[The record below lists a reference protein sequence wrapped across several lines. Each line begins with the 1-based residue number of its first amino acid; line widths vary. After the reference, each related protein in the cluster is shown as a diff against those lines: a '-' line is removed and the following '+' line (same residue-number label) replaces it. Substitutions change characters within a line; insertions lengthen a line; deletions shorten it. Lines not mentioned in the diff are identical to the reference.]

1 MKTKG
6 ILLIIFFLINIPLF
20 AQDAKPFKKWRFGII
35 GGYQPVGVVYDYDKY
50 SSGSGFVGGLSSQLN
65 FTKKA
70 SGLSLLFQP
79 HWASF
84 KQGYEVFGPDSRSG
98 SYHDAWIT
106 KSLNFPLLVRY
117 TLGKGVVR
125 PYVEMGLNGRFGTS
139 LKLNEEGYIC
149 RFVGCAQGTFNNN
162 LQSEISQ
169 DHIGVIAGIGAEL
182 NLGGMTIPLSI
193 RSNNVFGTDGTKEYI
208 VDGSNYDNLKTRTI
222 QIVTGISF

>member
-20 AQDAKPFKKWRFGII
+20 AQETRPFKKWRFGII

-65 FTKKA
+65 FTKKV

-84 KQGYEVFGPDSRSG
+84 KQGYEMFGPSSSSG
-98 SYHDAWIT
+98 SYHDTWST

-117 TLGKGVVR
+117 ALGKGMVR
-125 PYVEMGLNGRFGTS
+125 PYVEVGLNGRFRTS
-139 LKLNEEGYIC
+139 LKLKKEGSIC
-149 RFVGCAQGTFNNN
+149 GFAGCGGRFSSDN
-162 LQSEISQ
+162 LQSDISQ
-169 DHIGVIAGIGAEL
+169 DHVGVIAGIGAEL
-182 NLGGMTIPLSI
+182 NLGKLTIPLSI
-193 RSNNVFGTDGTKEYI
+193 RSNSVFGTDGTKT
-208 VDGSNYDNLKTRTI
+208 SSAYDSYYANLKTRTF

>member
-84 KQGYEVFGPDSRSG
+84 KQGYDLPGYYQKFGP
-98 SYHDAWIT
+98 YNHTWIL
-106 KSLNFPLLVRY
+106 KSLNIPFLIRY
-117 TLGKGVVR
+117 SLGKGKIK
-125 PYVEMGLNGRFGTS
+125 PYLEVGLNGRFRTS
-139 LKLNEEGYIC
+139 LQLKEERYTCG
-149 RFVGCAQGTFNNN
+149 VAGCGGGIFNNN

-182 NLGGMTIPLSI
+182 NLGS
-193 RSNNVFGTDGTKEYI
+193 
-208 VDGSNYDNLKTRTI
+208 
-222 QIVTGISF
+222 